1 MGIGKVI
8 KATGKAVAD
17 IDKTVSE
24 AAKGSKTRLD
34 LGALGAKTAGQA
46 RSLRQKIQQLDKI
59 EDKDSEKA
67 QLLESA
73 ISDLRKR
80 LPTPVVKKVM
90 ESLKTDM
97 NKGGSV
103 KKKKVPVVTV
113 GVGMVDMPKSKKGP
127 MAMAAGGMANGKKHM
142 YLANGGAVKDN
153 LNPGLRALQKTRP
166 DVVAKILKKK

>member
-1 MGIGKVI
+1 MGISKAITAMGKPI
-8 KATGKAVAD
+8 AKAVKEVD
-17 IDKTVSE
+17 E
-24 AAKGSKTRLD
+24 AAKGSKTRLK
-34 LGALGAKTAGQA
+34 LGELGAKTAGQA

-67 QLLESA
+67 QLLQNA

-80 LPTPVVKKVM
+80 LPTSVVKKVM

-113 GVGMVDMPKSKKGP
+113 GVGMVDMPNGKKGP
-127 MAMAAGGMANGKKHM
+127 MKMAAGGMANGKKHM